1 MFDPLCK
8 KKEGNKM
15 TKELKYYIM
24 LDEGGKSV
32 SPGYRE
38 DGDVPEDIKSN
49 GFLATKAEFEKLLNG
64 YLRDPMTGE
73 FKEIPP
79 YVPTLDELKTAK
91 LAEIDMWTAEKIT
104 GGFISSCS
112 GEPVRYD
119 SDKDTQLTMQG
130 IALNVGS
137 EQFAQKY
144 PTGCPVRGYVDGAD
158 TKTVLFLTAEQV
170 LEWCADLSMHI
181 GACKQAG
188 WLKQADVNAAT
199 TKDELDSIDLE
210 AAK

>member
-1 MFDPLCK
+1 MKLYYYDEKGYFTTTSPAFLDPLETEMQG
-8 KKEGNKM
+8 KEVW
-15 TKELKYYIM
+15 LIPP
-24 LDEGGKSV
+24 S
-32 SPGYRE
+32 
-38 DGDVPEDIKSN
+38 
-49 GFLATKAEFEKLLNG
+49 ATTIEPPKAKAEHRLLFKGGEWGQEKI
-64 YLRDPMTGE
+64 E
-73 FKEIPP
+73 EEIKAET
-79 YVPTLDELKTAK
+79 PTLEEVRARTLQEVDRITAQ
-91 LAEIDMWTAEKIT
+91 KIV
-104 GGFISSCS
+104 GGFVSSCS

-188 WLKQADVNAAT
+188 WLKQAEVNAAT
-199 TKDELDSIDLE
+199 TKDELDSIDVE
-210 AAK
+210 VAK